1 MYFISLEYM
10 ELEIAIC
17 VSLNSHHGVL
27 WAFDLGLNISGS
39 HSQMEDKSNT
49 TTEQLPL
56 TCIILSFQDFG
67 DKIQ

>member
-1 MYFISLEYM
+1 MYFFSLEYM

-39 HSQMEDKSNT
+39 HSQMEEKSKHYYRTITTNMHNT
-49 TTEQLPL
+49 VIPR
-56 TCIILSFQDFG
+56 FWR
-67 DKIQ
+67 